1 MEHDG
6 KLDPSTRRLNGT
18 ARLFLIGLPVIVA
31 GVFGLVWLQRSI
43 LFPRSFPAQVPA
55 ALATPGLERWW
66 INSDGDAVEA
76 WFLPGDGVGETRPG
90 AAVLFAHGN
99 GELIDHWPGPLERYR
114 RLGVSVLLV
123 EYRGY
128 GRSEG
133 APSETAI
140 AQDLE
145 AFHARLLTDP
155 RVDPSKVVLHG
166 RSLGGGAVCTLLEAH
181 PPRALI
187 LESTF
192 TSVPDIARGM
202 WIPGFL
208 IVDRFNNL
216 DALRSYGGP
225 LLVFH
230 GTRDEV
236 IPTAH
241 GRRLAEAHQGAQLV
255 LYDSG
260 HNNLPPPGSDYWRRI
275 ERHLRESGVIE

>member
-1 MEHDG
+1 M
-6 KLDPSTRRLNGT
+6 S
-18 ARLFLIGLPVIVA
+18 LIAAPVIVA
-31 GVFGLVWLQRSI
+31 AVFGVVWLQRKI
-43 LFPRSFPAQVPA
+43 VFPRSFAQQVPS

-66 INSDGDAVEA
+66 IETDEGPVEA
-76 WFLPGDGVGETRPG
+76 WFLPGDGVSPEHPG
-90 AAVLFAHGN
+90 PAVIFAHGN
-99 GELIDHWPGPLERYR
+99 GELIDHWPQMLERYR
-114 RLGVSVLLV
+114 ALGVSLVLP

-133 APSETAI
+133 APSEAAI
-140 AQDLE
+140 RADFE
-145 AFHARLLTDP
+145 AFHE
-155 RVDPSKVVLHG
+155 RVVSHPAVDASRIVLHG
-166 RSLGGGAVCTLLEAH
+166 RSLGGGAVCTLLDAH

-192 TSVPDIARGM
+192 TSVVDVAEGM

-208 IVDRFNNL
+208 IVDRFENL
-216 DALRSYGGP
+216 PAVRAYRGP

-241 GRRLAEAHQGAQLV
+241 GRRLAAAHHDAQLV

-260 HNNLPPPGSDYWRRI
+260 HNDLPPAGSDYWSVV
-275 ERHLRESGVIE
+275 ERHLRTSGVLPP